1 MSFKFGDITHKS
13 LGTMQ
18 KSIPTPNG
26 NNMTFRC
33 DIISADNPVLLA
45 LDIMGTEGLMVNVRD
60 LELKHIGCSKKNSEK
75 YKAVTTWV

>member
-33 DIISADNPVLLA
+33 DIISADNPVLLG
-45 LDIMGTEGLMVNVRD
+45 LDLMATEGLNSQCQRSRTQTYRVFQ
-60 LELKHIGCSKKNSEK
+60 KKERK
-75 YKAVTTWV
+75 V